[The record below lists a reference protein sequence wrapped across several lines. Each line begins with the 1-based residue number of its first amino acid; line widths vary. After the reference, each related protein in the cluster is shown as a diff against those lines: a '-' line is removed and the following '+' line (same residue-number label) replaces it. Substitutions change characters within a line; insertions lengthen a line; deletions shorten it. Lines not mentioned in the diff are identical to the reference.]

1 MRNRFLLLFC
11 IVSPFLLSLCSTGRR
26 LAVPSSI
33 EVHGERYCIDTLR
46 ARWLRIGDAPEC
58 TYLYFRN
65 MRDSIVDTRKA
76 YYVIGPEKKLTG
88 LLKRDIVDGR
98 VEEYYE
104 DMEWWYYRGDAAL
117 FFPPDIGQRLHFLW
131 EDLSPEIRRRMVEN
145 DTHFDIQ
152 LLVDNNGMILEASQ
166 RVFMYPHPLQL
177 DEKLLDFCSRLDVA
191 LKNGAVILD
200 ASWMKENDIPHAP
213 KRMLLYVT
221 EDGISDGRRELKQV
235 LLEREQEKIR
245 NKN

>member
-1 MRNRFLLLFC
+1 MFC

-131 EDLSPEIRRRMVEN
+131 EGNYSGTPALTLNRGWREVFATRLKLFSKFIIMP
-145 DTHFDIQ
+145 Q
-152 LLVDNNGMILEASQ
+152 GMFSS
-166 RVFMYPHPLQL
+166 Y
-177 DEKLLDFCSRLDVA
+177 
-191 LKNGAVILD
+191 
-200 ASWMKENDIPHAP
+200 
-213 KRMLLYVT
+213 
-221 EDGISDGRRELKQV
+221 
-235 LLEREQEKIR
+235 
-245 NKN
+245 

>member
-1 MRNRFLLLFC
+1 
-11 IVSPFLLSLCSTGRR
+11 
-26 LAVPSSI
+26 
-33 EVHGERYCIDTLR
+33 
-46 ARWLRIGDAPEC
+46 
-58 TYLYFRN
+58 
-65 MRDSIVDTRKA
+65 
-76 YYVIGPEKKLTG
+76 
-88 LLKRDIVDGR
+88 
-98 VEEYYE
+98 
-104 DMEWWYYRGDAAL
+104 
-117 FFPPDIGQRLHFLW
+117 
-131 EDLSPEIRRRMVEN
+131 MVEN